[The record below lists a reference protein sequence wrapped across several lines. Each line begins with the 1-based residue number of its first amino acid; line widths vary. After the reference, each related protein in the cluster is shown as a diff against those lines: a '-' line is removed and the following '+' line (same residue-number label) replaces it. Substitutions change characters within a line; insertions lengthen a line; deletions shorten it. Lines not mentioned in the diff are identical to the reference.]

1 LPSASPGASAKTASA
16 TSTRRRLAARGRE
29 SERGLHRGCSVTLD
43 GADRQPGEARILE
56 DPLGHSLL
64 FSAAVVPELSDC
76 AQSSTIA
83 KTGASLRARVNVRVF
98 APLAAWPAET
108 SPAWSRSSE
117 NTTREEPC
125 RSRQLVLR
133 GGTRS

>member
-1 LPSASPGASAKTASA
+1 SDRRSGSRAATTFRKLPSASPGASAKTASA

-29 SERGLHRGCSVTLD
+29 SEKGLHRDCSVALD

-83 KTGASLRARVNVRVF
+83 KAGASCGRNALPRNSSFARA
-98 APLAAWPAET
+98 
-108 SPAWSRSSE
+108 
-117 NTTREEPC
+117 
-125 RSRQLVLR
+125 
-133 GGTRS
+133 GM